1 MKEHTLHTHNPETF
15 DTEDSFFVHEKKALH
30 EIKPSKA
37 LLTSILNK
45 LDEEKATQKNYNPY
59 LSHRVH
65 NSHSYT
71 GAAILSPY
79 MRYIKMASSAAFA
92 SALVFMF
99 ILKGNTTPNE
109 NPTTFAVQTSPNAK
123 IASVSGEEPIDV
135 DTILAELDSAATV
148 AEEPTLDDSDILNDL
163 SNTNTYE
170 IQ

>member
-37 LLTSILNK
+37 LLTSILHK
-45 LDEEKATQKNYNPY
+45 LDEEKSTAKNYNPY
-59 LSHRVH
+59 TSRNEHHVH
-65 NSHSYT
+65 SRK
-71 GAAILSPY
+71 GIAILSPY
-79 MRYIKMASSAAFA
+79 MRYMKMVSGAAFA

-123 IASVSGEEPIDV
+123 IASVAGEEPIDV

>member
-1 MKEHTLHTHNPETF
+1 MKAHTPHTHTPETF
-15 DTEDSFFVHEKKALH
+15 DAEDSFFVHEKKALH

-65 NSHSYT
+65 TSHSYT

-79 MRYIKMASSAAFA
+79 MRYIKMVSSAAFA
-92 SALVFMF
+92 SALVFIF
-99 ILKGNTTPNE
+99 ILKGNTTPAE
-109 NPTTFAVQTSPNAK
+109 NPTPLAVNTAPNAK
-123 IASVSGEEPIDV
+123 IASIINEEPIDV

-148 AEEPTLDDSDILNDL
+148 VEEPTLDDSDILNDL